1 MHDMNDGGKK
11 AREEEQVRLRKVRE
25 EREAERACQVL
36 DE

>member
-1 MHDMNDGGKK
+1 MNDGGKQ
-11 AREEEQVRLRKVRE
+11 AREDERDRLRKIRL